1 MAGFGSISLAQ
12 TVIGTLID
20 QRAVVLYKQPNYEG
34 LYGKIPSAKKT
45 FTEKLINELY
55 GNQFA
60 YEELFAGLAG
70 KLGSDIL
77 TKAANITGANPY
89 GISYISANVDIES
102 DLCDHPVESG
112 MIMTDAS
119 IIRPVSARVE
129 VAMPTFFA
137 EKIYQSMYELQQKK
151 SDKIILQTKYGVY
164 KNLVLQSFSYSLDNN
179 KVDRTIF
186 TLQLREVMEVQPY
199 GEFEFLASESQN
211 IANASDANTISNGTQ
226 VAE

>member
-20 QRAVVLYKQPNYEG
+20 QRAVVLYKQPE
-34 LYGKIPSAKKT
+34 IDT
-45 FTEKLINELY
+45 KLNWLERNIFGAGFSY
-55 GNQFA
+55 D
-60 YEELFAGLAG
+60 ELFSGL
-70 KLGSDIL
+70 LGNLGLVSSVANL
-77 TKAANITGANPY
+77 TGTNPY
-89 GISYISANVDIES
+89 GVTYISASVDIES

-112 MIMTDAS
+112 MIITDS
-119 IIRPVSARVE
+119 SVIRPISAKVE
-129 VAMPTFFA
+129 VAMPTFFV

-151 SDKIILQTKYGVY
+151 SSKIILQTKYSVY
-164 KNLVLQSFSYSLDNN
+164 KNLVLQSFSYALDNN

-211 IANASDANTISNGTQ
+211 IADASDANTISNGTQ
-226 VAE
+226 VAG